1 MSNKWIAHVKQYA
14 ADNNMSYKDA
24 LSKAKATYKKEE
36 PKSKELKGGKLEP
49 APAPAPA
56 EVLKGGKMKVKKVKV
71 KCDNKSCP
79 EGLCAVAVEKKS
91 KKKN

>member
-1 MSNKWIAHVKQYA
+1 MPKRACRGIDAIP
-14 ADNNMSYKDA
+14 ADMMDTIN
-24 LSKAKATYKKEE
+24 
-36 PKSKELKGGKLEP
+36 
-49 APAPAPA
+49 PAPAPA